1 MKKYKLIDYLN
12 EIADMIQTMM
22 KWTLIVG
29 GIYVVIEQII
39 IFCTNAV
46 LKGMG
51 M

>member
-1 MKKYKLIDYLN
+1 MEHKKLISWLN
-12 EIADMIQTMM
+12 DIAEVIQTLM

-39 IFCTNAV
+39 IFCTNAA